1 MALPEDMAKGNN
13 TVLTRIEG
21 RTAWITLDR
30 PPLNILD
37 ISMMRELNTALGNV
51 LSQCHFVVF
60 QGAGPKAFSAGA
72 EVSDHVPERAHE
84 MLTAFHAVF
93 RRLARSDCVT
103 IAAVHGH
110 CLGGG
115 MELAIFCDFVLADES
130 AKFGQPEIKLACFPP
145 IATIML
151 PSLCGLRAAMDLIL
165 TGRTISAEESRRL
178 GIISRIEKNGELQQ
192 GIERLLGELSGLSPS
207 VLHLTRRTLWKLHAD
222 EFERELDKIE
232 RIYFDQLMQTD
243 DAREGVR
250 AFMEKRAP
258 VWHRV

>member
-1 MALPEDMAKGNN
+1 MAKDDS
-13 TVLTRIEG
+13 TVQTRLIG

-37 ISMMRELNTALGNV
+37 ISMMRELDAALDRV
-51 LSQCHFVVF
+51 LVQCDFVVF
-60 QGAGPKAFSAGA
+60 RGNGPKAFSAGA
-72 EVSDHVPERAHE
+72 EVGDHVPERVHE

-93 RRLARSDCVT
+93 RRLARSEVVT

-115 MELAIFCDFVLADES
+115 MELATFCDFVLAEES

-145 IATIML
+145 IATITL
-151 PSLCGLRAAMDLIL
+151 PPLCGLKAAMDLIL
-165 TGRTISAEESRRL
+165 TGRIISAEDALRL
-178 GIISRIEKNGELQQ
+178 GIVSRIEKTGELQQ
-192 GIERLLGELSGLSPS
+192 GTEKLLGELSGLSAE
-207 VLHLTRRTLWKLHAD
+207 VLHLTRRTLWKLHAG
-222 EFERELDKIE
+222 EFERQLDEIE
-232 RIYFDQLMQTD
+232 RIYFDQLMQTN

-258 VWHRV
+258 IWRKD

>member
-1 MALPEDMAKGNN
+1 MAKDNS
-13 TVLTRIEG
+13 TIQTRIAG
-21 RTAWITLDR
+21 RAAWITLDR

-37 ISMMRELNTALGNV
+37 ISMMRELDAALDRV
-51 LSQCHFVVF
+51 LVQCDFVVF
-60 QGAGPKAFSAGA
+60 RGNGPKAFSAGA
-72 EVSDHVPERAHE
+72 EVGDHVPERVHE

-93 RRLARSDCVT
+93 RRLARSEVVT

-115 MELAIFCDFVLADES
+115 MELATFCDFVLAEES

-145 IATIML
+145 IAMITL
-151 PSLCGLRAAMDLIL
+151 PPLCGLKAAMDLIL
-165 TGRTISAEESRRL
+165 TGRTISAEDARRL
-178 GIISRIEKNGELQQ
+178 GIVSRIEKNGELQE
-192 GIERLLGELSGLSPS
+192 GTEKLLGELSGLSPE
-207 VLHLTRRTLWKLHAD
+207 VLRLTRRTLWRLRAD

-232 RIYFDQLMQTD
+232 HIYFDQLMRTN

-258 VWHRV
+258 VWRRD

>member
-1 MALPEDMAKGNN
+1 MAKDTS
-13 TVLTRIEG
+13 TVQTRIAG
-21 RTAWITLDR
+21 RAAWITLDR

-37 ISMMRELNTALGNV
+37 ISMMRELDAALDRV
-51 LSQCHFVVF
+51 LAQCDFVVF
-60 QGAGPKAFSAGA
+60 RGNGPKAFSAGA
-72 EVSDHVPERAHE
+72 EVGDHVPERVRE

-93 RRLARSDCVT
+93 RRLARADGVT

-115 MELAIFCDFVLADES
+115 MELATFCDFVLAEES

-145 IATIML
+145 IAMITL
-151 PSLCGLRAAMDLIL
+151 PPLCGLKAAMDLIL
-165 TGRTISAEESRRL
+165 TGRTISAEDARRL
-178 GIISRIEKNGELQQ
+178 GIVSRIEKNGELQQ
-192 GIERLLGELSGLSPS
+192 GTEKLLGELSGLSPE

-232 RIYFDQLMQTD
+232 HIYFDQLMRTN

-258 VWHRV
+258 VWRRD

>member
-1 MALPEDMAKGNN
+1 MAKDTS
-13 TVLTRIEG
+13 TVQTRIAG
-21 RTAWITLDR
+21 RAAWITLDR

-37 ISMMRELNTALGNV
+37 ITMMRELDAALDRV
-51 LSQCHFVVF
+51 LAQCDFVVF
-60 QGAGPKAFSAGA
+60 RGNGPKAFSAGA
-72 EVSDHVPERAHE
+72 EVGEHLPERVRE

-93 RRLARSDCVT
+93 RRMARADSVT

-115 MELAIFCDFVLADES
+115 MELATFCDFVLAEES

-145 IATIML
+145 IAMITL
-151 PSLCGLRAAMDLIL
+151 PPLCGLKTAMDLIL
-165 TGRTISAEESRRL
+165 TGRTISAEDARRL
-178 GIISRIEKNGELQQ
+178 GIVSRIEKNGELQQ
-192 GIERLLGELSGLSPS
+192 GTEKLLGELSGLSS
-207 VLHLTRRTLWKLHAD
+207 EVLHLTRRTLWKLHAD

-232 RIYFDQLMQTD
+232 RIYFDQLMRTN

-258 VWHRV
+258 VWRRD

>member
-1 MALPEDMAKGNN
+1 MAKDHS
-13 TVLTRIEG
+13 TIQTRIAG
-21 RTAWITLDR
+21 RTARITLDR

-37 ISMMRELNTALGNV
+37 ISMMRELDAALDSV
-51 LSQCHFVVF
+51 LSQCDFVVF
-60 QGAGPKAFSAGA
+60 QGNGPKAFSAGA
-72 EVSDHVPERAHE
+72 EVGDHVPERVRE

-93 RRLARSDCVT
+93 RRLAQADCVT

-115 MELAIFCDFVLADES
+115 MELATFCDFVLAEES

-145 IATIML
+145 IAMITL

-178 GIISRIEKNGELQQ
+178 GIVSRIEKNGELQQ
-192 GIERLLGELSGLSPS
+192 GTEKLLGELSGLSS
-207 VLHLTRRTLWKLHAD
+207 EVLHLTRRTLWKLHAD

-232 RIYFDQLMQTD
+232 RIYFDQLMRTN

-258 VWHRV
+258 VWRRD

>member
-1 MALPEDMAKGNN
+1 MAKDTS
-13 TVLTRIEG
+13 TVQTRIAG
-21 RTAWITLDR
+21 RAAWITLDR
-30 PPLNILD
+30 PPLNILN
-37 ISMMRELNTALGNV
+37 ISMMRELDAALDRV
-51 LSQCHFVVF
+51 LAQCDFVVF
-60 QGAGPKAFSAGA
+60 RGNGPKAFSAGA
-72 EVSDHVPERAHE
+72 EVGDHVPERARE
-84 MLTAFHAVF
+84 MLAAFHAVF
-93 RRLARSDCVT
+93 RRLARADCVT

-115 MELAIFCDFVLADES
+115 MELATFCDFILADES

-145 IATIML
+145 VAMITL
-151 PSLCGLRAAMDLIL
+151 PLLCGFKAAMDLIL

-178 GIISRIEKNGELQQ
+178 GIVSRIEKNGELQL
-192 GIERLLGELSGLSPS
+192 GTEKLLGELSALSPS

-232 RIYFDQLMQTD
+232 GIYFDQLMQTD

-258 VWHRV
+258 VWRRN